1 MRERVEA
8 SQISARNTRKMPMRR
23 AAALVV
29 FACAFSCCAMAAIER
44 GVIIREAV
52 IYIAPDASSAKLS
65 NVGRGREVAV
75 IERSSG
81 WANVVA
87 TVETDPD
94 QETERNVTG
103 WVRDKGIVTAATPD
117 GDKIIFGEA
126 VDSEAEASRRGGRK
140 GAAQDAMRLYA
151 RMAEYF
157 PTSPLAAEAAYRS
170 ADIRWQIEAIDAST
184 RPSSKQ
190 SDPSLK
196 YQIDEQY
203 MKKVI
208 KKYPGTKWADLAAY
222 RLLDNKTCGEWAA
235 EAKCPELEAAL
246 YMKYA
251 DEHPQSPKT
260 PEALYK
266 AAWRYSAL
274 IVLYQSNNDAKRA
287 ADSTARATATAKRI
301 MTQFPDNTDW
311 ATRAERLLYMV
322 QNNMP
327 TYGNALE

>member
-1 MRERVEA
+1 MF
-8 SQISARNTRKMPMRR
+8 RR
-23 AAALVV
+23 AITVMALGLGTSL
-29 FACAFSCCAMAAIER
+29 AAMAAVER

-52 IYIAPDASSAKLS
+52 IHIAPDDTAAKLS

-75 IERSSG
+75 VERANG

-87 TVETDPD
+87 TVEVDPD

-103 WVRDKGIVTAATPD
+103 WVHDKGIITAATAD
-117 GDKIIFGEA
+117 GDKIVFGEA
-126 VDSEAEASRRGGRK
+126 VDSEAEASRRSGRK
-140 GAAQDAMRLYA
+140 GSAQDAMRLYS
-151 RMAEYF
+151 RVPELF
-157 PTSPLAAEAAYRS
+157 PSSPLAAEAAYRS

-184 RPSSKQ
+184 RPSAKQ

-196 YQIDEQY
+196 YQIDEDR
-203 MKKVI
+203 MKRVI

-235 EAKCPELEAAL
+235 EAKCPELEATL
-246 YMKYA
+246 YVKYA
-251 DEHPQSPKT
+251 DDHPQSPKT

-274 IVLYQSNNDAKRA
+274 IAIYQANNDGKKAS
-287 ADSTARATATAKRI
+287 DSTARATSTAKRI

-311 ATRAERLLYMV
+311 STRAERLLYMV
-322 QNNMP
+322 QNKMP
-327 TYGNALE
+327 TFGSTVE

>member
-1 MRERVEA
+1 MFVKRT
-8 SQISARNTRKMPMRR
+8 SAVCALI
-23 AAALVV
+23 AAMSVAG
-29 FACAFSCCAMAAIER
+29 MAAIDR
-44 GVIIREAV
+44 GIIIREGI
-52 IYIAPDASSAKLS
+52 IYVSPDPSSAKLS
-65 NVGRGREVAV
+65 NIGRGREVAIV
-75 IERSSG
+75 ERSPG
-81 WANVVA
+81 WMNVVG
-87 TVETDPD
+87 TVETDPE

-103 WVRDKGIVTAATPD
+103 WIVDKGVITPATPE

-151 RMAEYF
+151 RLAEYF
-157 PTSPLAAEAAYRS
+157 PNSPLAAEAAYRS

-184 RPSSKQ
+184 RPSSKS
-190 SDPSLK
+190 SDPSMK

-208 KKYPGTKWADLAAY
+208 KKFPGTKWADLAVY
-222 RLLDNKTCGEWAA
+222 RLIDNKTCGDWAA
-235 EAKCPELEAAL
+235 EAKCPELEATL

-251 DEHPQSPKT
+251 ADHAQSPKT

-274 IVLYQSNNDAKRA
+274 IVIYKSNNDDKKS
-287 ADSTARATATAKRI
+287 ADSVARATTVAKRI
-301 MTQFPDNTDW
+301 LAQFPDNTDW
-311 ATRAERLLYMV
+311 SSRAQRLLYMV

-327 TYGNALE
+327 TFGSTVE

>member
-1 MRERVEA
+1 M
-8 SQISARNTRKMPMRR
+8 S
-23 AAALVV
+23 AAAT
-29 FACAFSCCAMAAIER
+29 AAIER
-44 GVIIREAV
+44 GVIIREAI
-52 IYIAPDASSAKLS
+52 IYVAPDASSAKLS

-75 IERSSG
+75 VERAPG

-94 QETERNVTG
+94 QETEHNVTG
-103 WVRDKGIVTAATPD
+103 WVHDKGIVTPATPD

-126 VDSEAEASRRGGRK
+126 VDSEAEASRRSGRK

-151 RMAEYF
+151 RLAEYF
-157 PTSPLAAEAAYRS
+157 PNSPLAAEAAYRS
-170 ADIRWQIEAIDAST
+170 ADIRWQIEAIDAAT
-184 RPSSKQ
+184 RPSSKEH
-190 SDPSLK
+190 DPSLK

-222 RLLDNKTCGEWAA
+222 RVLDNKTCGEWAA
-235 EAKCPELEAAL
+235 EAKCPEMEASL
-246 YMKYA
+246 YVKYA
-251 DEHPQSPKT
+251 DDHPQSPKT

-274 IVLYQSNNDAKRA
+274 IVIYKSNNDGKRA
-287 ADSTARATATAKRI
+287 GDSAARATATAKRI

-311 ATRAERLLYMV
+311 STRAERLLYMV
-322 QNNMP
+322 QSDMP
-327 TYGNALE
+327 TYGNAVE

>member
-1 MRERVEA
+1 
-8 SQISARNTRKMPMRR
+8 
-23 AAALVV
+23 
-29 FACAFSCCAMAAIER
+29 MAAIER
-44 GVIIREAV
+44 GIIIREAI
-52 IYIAPDASSAKLS
+52 IYVAPDPSSAKLS

-75 IERSSG
+75 IERSPG

-87 TVETDPD
+87 TVETDPE

-103 WVRDKGIVTAATPD
+103 WIVDKGVITTATPD

-151 RMAEYF
+151 RLAEYF

-208 KKYPGTKWADLAAY
+208 KKFPGTKWADLAAY

-235 EAKCPELEAAL
+235 EAKCPETGSHAVHEVRGRASAVAEDSGSPVQGGVAILG
-246 YMKYA
+246 A
-251 DEHPQSPKT
+251 DRDLQEQQRRQEGRRFDVT
-260 PEALYK
+260 
-266 AAWRYSAL
+266 
-274 IVLYQSNNDAKRA
+274 
-287 ADSTARATATAKRI
+287 RATSVAKRI
-301 MTQFPDNTDW
+301 MSQFPDNTDW

-327 TYGNALE
+327 TYGNAVE

>member
-1 MRERVEA
+1 MTKSGNQSEKNNLRA
-8 SQISARNTRKMPMRR
+8 IPM
-23 AAALVV
+23 AFLAAL
-29 FACAFSCCAMAAIER
+29 ALLLPCAMMAAVER
-44 GVIIREAV
+44 GVIIREAI
-52 IYIAPDASSAKLS
+52 IYVAPDASSAKLS

-75 IERSSG
+75 VERATG

-87 TVETDPD
+87 TVENDPE

-103 WVRDKGIVTAATPD
+103 WVVDTGIVTAATPE
-117 GDKIIFGEA
+117 GDRIIFGEA
-126 VDSEAEASRRGGRK
+126 MDSESEASRRSGRK

-151 RMAEYF
+151 RLAEYF
-157 PTSPLAAEAAYRS
+157 PASPLAAEATYRS
-170 ADIRWQIEAIDAST
+170 ADIRWQIEALDAAT
-184 RPSSKQ
+184 RPSSKS

-208 KKYPGTKWADLAAY
+208 KKFPGTKWADLAAY

-235 EAKCPELEAAL
+235 EAKCPEMEAAL
-246 YMKYA
+246 FTKYA

-274 IVLYQSNNDAKRA
+274 IVIYKSNHDAKRA
-287 ADSTARATATAKRI
+287 ADSTARATAMAKRV
-301 MTQFPDNTDW
+301 MTQFPDNADW
-311 ATRAERLLYMV
+311 STRAQRLWYMI

-327 TYGNALE
+327 TYGPTLE

>member
-1 MRERVEA
+1 
-8 SQISARNTRKMPMRR
+8 
-23 AAALVV
+23 
-29 FACAFSCCAMAAIER
+29 MAAIER

-52 IYIAPDASSAKLS
+52 IYIAPDASSARLS

>member
-1 MRERVEA
+1 ML
-8 SQISARNTRKMPMRR
+8 
-23 AAALVV
+23 ALST
-29 FACAFSCCAMAAIER
+29 AAMAVIER
-44 GVIIREAV
+44 GIIVREAIIFV
-52 IYIAPDASSAKLS
+52 APDASAAKLS

-75 IERSSG
+75 IERSPG

-87 TVETDPD
+87 TVENDPD

-103 WVRDKGIVTAATPD
+103 WIVDKGVVTAATPN

-126 VDSEAEASRRGGRK
+126 VDSEAEASKRGGRK

-151 RMAEYF
+151 RLAEYF

-184 RPSSKQ
+184 RPSAKQ

-196 YQIDEQY
+196 YQIDDQY

-208 KKYPGTKWADLAAY
+208 KKFPGTKWADLAAY
-222 RLLDNKTCGEWAA
+222 RLLDNKTCGDWAA
-235 EAKCPELEAAL
+235 EVKCPELEATL

-251 DEHPQSPKT
+251 DDHPQSPKT

-274 IVLYQSNNDAKRA
+274 IVLYKSNNDGKKA
-287 ADSTARATATAKRI
+287 ADSTARATATAKRVVS
-301 MTQFPDNTDW
+301 QFPDNTDW
-311 ATRAERLLYMV
+311 STRAERLLYMI
-322 QNNMP
+322 QSNIP
-327 TYGNALE
+327 TFGSTVE

>member
-1 MRERVEA
+1 MVSLKHVIA
-8 SQISARNTRKMPMRR
+8 T
-23 AAALVV
+23 
-29 FACAFSCCAMAAIER
+29 CAFVLAMSVAGMAAIER
-44 GVIIREAV
+44 GIIIREAI
-52 IYIAPDASSAKLS
+52 IYVAPDPSSAKLS

-75 IERSSG
+75 IERSPG

-87 TVETDPD
+87 TVEVDPE

-103 WVRDKGIVTAATPD
+103 WIVDKGVITASTPE

-126 VDSEAEASRRGGRK
+126 VDSEAEASKRGGRK

-151 RMAEYF
+151 RLAEYF
-157 PTSPLAAEAAYRS
+157 PTSPLAAESAYRS
-170 ADIRWQIEAIDAST
+170 ADIRWQIEAIDAAT
-184 RPSSKQ
+184 RPSSKS

-208 KKYPGTKWADLAAY
+208 KKFPGTKWADLAAY
-222 RLLDNKTCGEWAA
+222 KLLDNKTCGEWAA
-235 EAKCPELEAAL
+235 EAKCPELEANL
-246 YMKYA
+246 YIKYVA
-251 DEHPQSPKT
+251 DHQQSPKA

-274 IVLYQSNNDAKRA
+274 IVIYKSNNDGKRA
-287 ADSTARATATAKRI
+287 ADSTARATSTAQRI
-301 MTQFPDNTDW
+301 ISQFPDNNDW
-311 ATRAERLLYMV
+311 STRAQRLLYMM

-327 TYGNALE
+327 TFGPTVE

>member
-1 MRERVEA
+1 MVSLKHVIA
-8 SQISARNTRKMPMRR
+8 
-23 AAALVV
+23 
-29 FACAFSCCAMAAIER
+29 ACAFVLAMSVAGMAAIER
-44 GVIIREAV
+44 GIIIREGI
-52 IYIAPDASSAKLS
+52 IYVAPDPSSAKLS
-65 NVGRGREVAV
+65 NVSRGREVAV
-75 IERSSG
+75 IERSPG

-87 TVETDPD
+87 TVEVDPD

-103 WVRDKGIVTAATPD
+103 WIVDKGVITAATPD

-126 VDSEAEASRRGGRK
+126 VDSEAEASKRGGRK

-151 RMAEYF
+151 RLAEYF

-170 ADIRWQIEAIDAST
+170 ADIRWQIEAIDAAT
-184 RPSSKQ
+184 RPSSKE

-208 KKYPGTKWADLAAY
+208 KKFPGTKWADLAAY

-235 EAKCPELEAAL
+235 EAKCPEVEANL
-246 YMKYA
+246 YIKYVA
-251 DEHPQSPKT
+251 DHQQSPKA

-274 IVLYQSNNDAKRA
+274 IVIYKSNNDGKRA
-287 ADSTARATATAKRI
+287 ADSAARATSTAQRI
-301 MTQFPDNTDW
+301 ITQFPDNNDW
-311 ATRAERLLYMV
+311 STRAQRLLYMM

-327 TYGNALE
+327 TFGPTVE

>member
-1 MRERVEA
+1 LVKRVIA
-8 SQISARNTRKMPMRR
+8 TCVLVSAMSI
-23 AAALVV
+23 
-29 FACAFSCCAMAAIER
+29 ACMAAIER
-44 GVIIREAV
+44 GIIIREGI
-52 IYIAPDASSAKLS
+52 IYVSPDPTSAKLS
-65 NVGRGREVAV
+65 NVSRGREVAV
-75 IERSSG
+75 IERSPG

-103 WVRDKGIVTAATPD
+103 WIVDKGVISTATPD

-126 VDSEAEASRRGGRK
+126 VDSEAEGSRRGGRK

-151 RMAEYF
+151 RLSEYF
-157 PTSPLAAEAAYRS
+157 PTSPVAAEAAYRS

-196 YQIDEQY
+196 YQIDDQY

-208 KKYPGTKWADLAAY
+208 KKFPGTKWADLAAY

-235 EAKCPELEAAL
+235 EAKCPELEASL

-251 DEHPQSPKT
+251 DDHAQSPKT

-274 IVLYQSNNDAKRA
+274 IVIYKSNNDGKKA
-287 ADSTARATATAKRI
+287 ADSFARATSVAKRV
-301 MTQFPDNTDW
+301 TSQFPDNTDW
-311 ATRAERLLYMV
+311 SSRAERLLYMV

-327 TYGNALE
+327 TFGPTVE

>member
-1 MRERVEA
+1 VLGIRVTA
-8 SQISARNTRKMPMRR
+8 IG
-23 AAALVV
+23 ALILATSV
-29 FACAFSCCAMAAIER
+29 AGMAAIER
-44 GVIIREAV
+44 GIIIREAIIFV
-52 IYIAPDASSAKLS
+52 APDPSAAKLS

-75 IERSSG
+75 IERSPG

-103 WVRDKGIVTAATPD
+103 WIVDKGVITAATPD

-140 GAAQDAMRLYA
+140 GSAQDAMRLYA
-151 RMAEYF
+151 RLAEYF
-157 PTSPLAAEAAYRS
+157 PTSPLAAESAYRS

-184 RPSSKQ
+184 RPSAKQ

-208 KKYPGTKWADLAAY
+208 KKFPGTKWADLAAY

-235 EAKCPELEAAL
+235 EAKCPEMEAKL
-246 YMKYA
+246 YIKYA
-251 DEHPQSPKT
+251 DDHPQSPKT

-274 IVLYQSNNDAKRA
+274 IVIYKSNNDGKRA
-287 ADSTARATATAKRI
+287 ADSTAEAMAVAKRI
-301 MTQFPDNTDW
+301 LSQFPDNTEW
-311 ATRAERLLYMV
+311 STRAQRLLYMI
-322 QNNMP
+322 QNNIP
-327 TYGNALE
+327 TYGNTIE

>member
-1 MRERVEA
+1 LVKRVIA
-8 SQISARNTRKMPMRR
+8 TC
-23 AAALVV
+23 ALVSAMSI
-29 FACAFSCCAMAAIER
+29 ACLAAVER
-44 GVIIREAV
+44 GIIIREGI
-52 IYIAPDASSAKLS
+52 IYVAPDPTSAKLS
-65 NVGRGREVAV
+65 NISRGREVAV
-75 IERSSG
+75 IEHSPG
-81 WANVVA
+81 WANVVG
-87 TVETDPD
+87 TVETNPD

-103 WVRDKGIVTAATPD
+103 WIVDKGVITTATPD

-126 VDSEAEASRRGGRK
+126 VDSEAEGSRRGGRK

-151 RMAEYF
+151 RLAEYF

-196 YQIDEQY
+196 YQIDDQY

-208 KKYPGTKWADLAAY
+208 KKFPGTKWADLAAY

-235 EAKCPELEAAL
+235 EAKCPELEASL

-251 DEHPQSPKT
+251 DDHAQSPKT

-274 IVLYQSNNDAKRA
+274 IVIYKTNNDGKKA
-287 ADSTARATATAKRI
+287 ADSVARATSVAKRV
-301 MTQFPDNTDW
+301 MSQFPDNTDW
-311 ATRAERLLYMV
+311 SSRAERLLYMV
-322 QNNMP
+322 QTNMP
-327 TYGNALE
+327 TFGNTVE